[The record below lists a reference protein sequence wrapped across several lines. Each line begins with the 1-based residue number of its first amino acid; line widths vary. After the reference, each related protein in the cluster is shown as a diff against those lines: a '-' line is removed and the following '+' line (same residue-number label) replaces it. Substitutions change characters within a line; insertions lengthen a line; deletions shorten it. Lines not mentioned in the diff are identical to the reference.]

1 MKVRFLPAIAA
12 VSAVVVVG
20 AGVWIVDRAEQDRAA
35 EEERALVL
43 NQLSTLRARLEG
55 ELNSR
60 LFLTRG
66 LVAYVS
72 NYPDITQAEFE
83 SLAAVILAQQTGI
96 PSISLYKNT
105 TVSHIYPLKG
115 NEAALGFN
123 PMSIPEEREAVQRAI
138 DSKQTVVA
146 GPVHLIPGG
155 IAFVSRTPIFLTPE
169 GGPPES
175 GSFWGMV
182 GLGIDKD
189 TLFQEAEVFQLATKV
204 QLAIRGKDSLGAT
217 GEVFFGDEKVFAENS
232 VKLAVSLPNGS
243 WQLAATPLHGWQHQ
257 QHNLWLKL
265 GGGLI
270 ALLTGVLVY
279 KSLKEP
285 EKLRMAVQLA
295 TEAVKESE
303 SKYRELVENAS
314 SIILRLDT
322 QGNITF
328 FNEFAQ
334 ELFGYSEAEIIGKNA
349 LGTILPETY
358 SSGTDLIAMVR
369 HSLRNPKEF
378 THHERE
384 HIRRNGKPVWI
395 AWRNKLLQDE
405 NGQFTGMLCVGTD
418 ITEQKRAEEE
428 LHYKVEFENLIT
440 NLSTHFVNL
449 EPEQLDQE
457 INLALE
463 TLGNFCQL
471 DRVSIFLLSPDGTVM
486 EHTHEWCGLGISP
499 QIEKIPQLPVNA
511 VPWFIERMRKM
522 EVLHLNRLEDLPP
535 EALGEKA
542 ILTSAG
548 IQSVLSVPLATGGTT
563 IGFISFDA
571 VSAPKTWSEDSIKL
585 LKLMGEIIA
594 NALQRKRSEVA
605 LRESEAELRA
615 LFAAMR
621 DVILVLDT
629 EGRYLKIA
637 PTSPELLYKP
647 PDILLGKTLHEVL
660 ASEQADWFLAEIRS
674 AVAAK
679 EMRSVEYSLVISYRR
694 TDNDSSVDEEIWFS
708 ASISPIQE
716 NSVLWVARDISDRKR
731 AEVALQKANEDL
743 EIRVEERTA
752 ALKQANLQLQ
762 ETLRAL
768 QLTQAQMVQSEKM
781 SSLGQL
787 VAGIAHEINNPVN
800 FIHANLSYVND
811 YAQNLLS
818 LIKLYQ
824 EDYPEPSAAIQ
835 DRIEEVEL
843 DFLEEDLA
851 KILASMKSGTERIR
865 KIVLSLRNFS
875 RLDEAEMKLADI
887 HEGIDSTLLI
897 LQNRLQPVAHH
908 SETSR
913 EIEIV
918 KQFGNLPPVEC
929 YPGQL
934 NQVFLNLLNN
944 AIDAIE
950 AAFTAGIKSPND
962 PGKITITTAVIDQQR
977 ISISISDNGIG
988 IQEEVKHKLF
998 NPFFT
1003 TKPVGKGTGLGLSI
1017 AYQIIGEM
1025 HGGEIS
1031 CCSDQGGGAT
1041 FKITLNTRPQ
1051 KKLVH

>member
-1 MKVRFLPAIAA
+1 MKVRFLPLIAA
-12 VSAVVVVG
+12 VSAAALVG
-20 AGVWIVDRAEQDRAA
+20 AGVWIIDRAETDRAA
-35 EEERALVL
+35 EEERAHVL

-72 NYPDITQAEFE
+72 NYPDVTQAEFE
-83 SLAAVILAQQTGI
+83 RLAAVILTQQTGI
-96 PSISLYKNT
+96 PGVSLYKNT
-105 TVSHIYPLKG
+105 TVSHIYPFQENK
-115 NEAALGFN
+115 AAIGFN
-123 PMSIPEEREAVQRAI
+123 PMTVPEEREAVQRAI
-138 DSKQTVVA
+138 DSRQTVVA
-146 GPVHLIPGG
+146 GPVNLIPKG
-155 IAFVSRTPIFLTPE
+155 IAFISRTPIFLTPE

-175 GSFWGMV
+175 GAFWGMV
-182 GLGIDKD
+182 SISIDRD
-189 TLFQEAEVFQLATKV
+189 SLFEKAEVFQLATKL

-217 GEVFFGDEKVFAENS
+217 GAVFFGDEKVFAQNS

-243 WQLAATPLHGWQHQ
+243 WQLAAIPLKGWQHQ
-257 QHNLWLKL
+257 QRNLWLKL
-265 GGGLI
+265 GGGLV

-279 KSLKEP
+279 KTLQEP
-285 EKLRMAVQLA
+285 EKLRVAVQLA

-303 SKYRELVENAS
+303 TKYRELVENAS

-358 SSGTDLIAMVR
+358 SSGTDLVAMVR

-405 NGQFTGMLCVGTD
+405 EGHFTGMLCVGTD
-418 ITEQKRAEEE
+418 ITDQKRAEAE
-428 LHYKVEFENLIT
+428 LHYKVEFEKLIT
-440 NLSTHFVNL
+440 NLSTHFINL
-449 EPEQLDQE
+449 EPEQLDEE

-463 TLGNFCQL
+463 TLGNFCLL
-471 DRVSIFLLSPDGTVM
+471 DRVSIFLFSADGTVM
-486 EHTHEWCGLGISP
+486 EHSHEWCGLGIEP
-499 QIEKIPQLPVNA
+499 QIAKIPQLPVTA
-511 VPWFIERMRKM
+511 VPWFMERMRKM

-535 EALGEKA
+535 EALGEKEV
-542 ILTSAG
+542 LTSAG
-548 IQSVLSVPLATGGTT
+548 IKSVLSVPLATGGIT

-571 VSAPKTWSEDSIKL
+571 VSAPKIWSEDSIKL
-585 LKLMGEIIA
+585 LKLMGEILA

-605 LRESEAELRA
+605 RRESEAELRA

-637 PTSPELLYKP
+637 PTSPDLVYKP
-647 PDILLGKTLHEVL
+647 PATLLGKTLHEVL
-660 ASEQADWFLAEIRS
+660 PLAQADWFLAEIRN
-674 AVAAK
+674 AVATK
-679 EMRSVEYSLVISYRR
+679 QMRSLEYSLVMTPRK

-708 ASISPIQE
+708 ASISPIQD

-743 EIRVEERTA
+743 EIRVEERTS

-762 ETLRAL
+762 DTLREL

-824 EDYPEPSAAIQ
+824 EDYPEPAAAIQ
-835 DRIEEVEL
+835 DRIEDIEL

-887 HEGIDSTLLI
+887 HEGIESTLLI
-897 LQNRLQPVAHH
+897 LQNRLQPVAHNN
-908 SETSR
+908 ETKP

-918 KQFGNLPPVEC
+918 KEFGNLPLVEC

-950 AAFTAGIKSPND
+950 SVFAAGIKSPPE
-962 PGKITITTAVIDQQR
+962 PGKITITTEVIDDQR
-977 ISISISDNGIG
+977 ITISISDNGIG
-988 IQEEVKHKLF
+988 IQAEAKQKLF

-1003 TKPVGKGTGLGLSI
+1003 TKAVGKGTGLGLSI
-1017 AYQIIGEM
+1017 AYQVIVEM
-1025 HGGEIS
+1025 HGGEII
-1031 CCSDQGGGAT
+1031 CCSDQGSGTT
-1041 FKITLNTRPQ
+1041 FKITLNTRTQ
-1051 KKLVH
+1051 KKAG